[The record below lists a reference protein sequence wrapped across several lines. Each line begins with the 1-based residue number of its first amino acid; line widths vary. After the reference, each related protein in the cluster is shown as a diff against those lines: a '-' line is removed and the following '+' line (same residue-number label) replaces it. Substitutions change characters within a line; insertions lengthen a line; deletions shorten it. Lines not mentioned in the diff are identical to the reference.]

1 VFILSLAWKNLSR
14 YRKRTIITASAIA
27 FGLAVYIFMDGW
39 LKGAETESER
49 NLVLY
54 ETSSSRIVTREYWAD
69 RQRMP
74 LASAIEE
81 PEAVITAL
89 RAAGIRCA
97 CTPSRRGDRGG
108 PDARAR
114 TPILSVT
121 RMSSLSAPPREGA
134 HPASAALW
142 PMVCR

>member
-1 VFILSLAWKNLSR
+1 MPGLAWKNLSR

-54 ETSSSRIVTREYWAD
+54 ETSSSRVVTREYWDD

-74 LASAIEE
+74 LASAIED
-81 PEAVITAL
+81 PRG
-89 RAAGIRCA
+89 RARGPAG
-97 CTPSRRGDRGG
+97 RGNPGG
-108 PDARAR
+108 PPHGLR
-114 TPILSVT
+114 
-121 RMSSLSAPPREGA
+121 G
-134 HPASAALW
+134 
-142 PMVCR
+142 